1 MTHNPTRNYLFVVV
15 AAFVAVLAVLSLL
28 IASAL
33 KLGS

>member
-1 MTHNPTRNYLFVVV
+1 MTDNPIRNYSFGVV

-33 KLGS
+33 KLG